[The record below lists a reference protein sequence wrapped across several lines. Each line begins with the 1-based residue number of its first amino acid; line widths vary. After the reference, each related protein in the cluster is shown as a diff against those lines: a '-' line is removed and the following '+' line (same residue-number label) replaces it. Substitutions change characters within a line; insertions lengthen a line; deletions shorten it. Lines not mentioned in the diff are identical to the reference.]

1 MRIVILCI
9 SSARSDNLFNTYI
22 LSLFEISI
30 SNSSTK
36 LLRVHDELLENNF
49 FFFFR
54 ESRIVLILLLVSTV
68 ILNLESY
75 EWREGTVIF
84 FRLPELYATTI
95 SDNREKDRRKKNL
108 TTVPVRGVSSSSA
121 IY

>member
-1 MRIVILCI
+1 MRIVALCI
-9 SSARSDNLFNTYI
+9 SSAGSDNLFNTYI

-49 FFFFR
+49 FFFFFW
-54 ESRIVLILLLVSTV
+54 ENRIVLILLLVSTV

-84 FRLPELYATTI
+84 FRLPELR
-95 SDNREKDRRKKNL
+95 DDHF
-108 TTVPVRGVSSSSA
+108 G
-121 IY
+121 